1 MKYLKKWNWKDF
13 IKLTYFK
20 KQKQKEDGYI
30 VEEGENKNEKSCGIM
45 IMVCQSYV
53 FFLNNN
59 NNISFVLSK

>member
-30 VEEGENKNEKSCGIM
+30 VEEGENKNEKLCGIM

-53 FFLNNN
+53 FF
-59 NNISFVLSK
+59 FK